1 MSVRD
6 PKAVAQERFAD
17 AAWNSRGMSLVER
30 CASDPPIVVRGL
42 VDAVRERAGAGG
54 RVIELGFGPGW
65 LLEAMRAEL
74 SYADLFGLD
83 LSPGFAR
90 RAHELYGDHVR
101 VLLGDMERLPFRA
114 GAFDVVVTCWTLY
127 FMRDIDATLAEI
139 KRCLRPGGR
148 LIAATNAADHEA
160 ECGELVSEAIR
171 LALGREE
178 PDHDVALRFDF
189 EPGAAHVG
197 RHFPKVEL
205 REWRGEMVLSDPAD
219 IEALWPK
226 WEPALLPKHEQQ
238 AVRTEFLR
246 LARERLERDGALR
259 IRRRN
264 GAFVCDLESNFEPRA
279 SN

>member
-6 PKAVAQERFAD
+6 PKAAAQERFAD
-17 AAWNSRGMSLVER
+17 ADWNARGMSLVER

-42 VDAVRERAGAGG
+42 VDAVHERAGAGG
-54 RVIELGFGPGW
+54 RVVELGFGPGW
-65 LLEAMRAEL
+65 LLEALRDALPEA
-74 SYADLFGLD
+74 SLFGLD

-90 RAHELYGDHVR
+90 RAHDLYGPPKANVR

-127 FMRDIDATLAEI
+127 FMRDIDAALAEI
-139 KRCLRPGGR
+139 KRCIAPGGR

-189 EPGAAHVG
+189 ETGAAYVR

-205 REWRGEMVLSDPAD
+205 REWRGEMVLSDPND

-246 LARERLERDGALR
+246 LARARLERDGALR
-259 IRRRN
+259 IRRRS
-264 GAFVCDLESNFEPRA
+264 GAFVCDLDV
-279 SN
+279 